1 MERLFELIAMSLD
14 TLPQGGRI
22 LLLALL
28 LSLAFVGFTRVL
40 SPKYGENMHILYRK
54 AALMALI
61 VVPFLVW
68 LTDVRMTVYVE
79 EVRYFATDVPHYTT
93 IALLVVWIVGVI
105 VQVYRL
111 GKRVGATVAHMPEGD
126 APEKLLKRLQ
136 HWQSRLNFKA
146 NIQLRANGGDYPWHT
161 NDMVVLPAAALN
173 WPVGVVDA
181 MLLLQLAQL
190 KNRCWYWV
198 LTSEFVAC
206 VFWFAPWV
214 AKLAEQ
220 LRALLP
226 HPAVGLARAAYRDP
240 EGWRRDF
247 RALKQRAD
255 TLSPVGG
262 ADDSLLRMD
271 LGLDTDDPRNVIE
284 DAGPRITDPITHEER
299 WEQTRQKR
307 WQKHFDPYERVYW
320 LVASA
325 SLAVAIFT
333 TLTIERSPPEFEPRF
348 LEIKWQDRMEPR
360 LRSIE

>member
-1 MERLFELIAMSLD
+1 MERLFELTAMGLD

-40 SPKYGENMHILYRK
+40 NPKYGENMHILYRK

-61 VVPFLVW
+61 FVPFLVW

-79 EVRYFATDVPHYTT
+79 EVRYFSTNVPHYAT
-93 IALLVVWIVGVI
+93 IVLLIIWIVGVV

-111 GKRVGATVAHMPEGD
+111 GKRVGATVAHMPETE
-126 APEKLLKRLQ
+126 ATEKLTKRLH

-146 NIQLRANGGDYPWHT
+146 NIELRTEGGNYPWHT
-161 NDMVVLPAAALN
+161 NDTIVLPAAALN
-173 WPVGVVDA
+173 WPIGVVDA

-226 HPAVGLARAAYRDP
+226 HPAVSLARAAYRDP

-247 RALKQRAD
+247 RALKQRAE
-255 TLSPVGG
+255 TLTQVGG
-262 ADDSLLRMD
+262 IEDGLLRMD
-271 LGLDTDDPRNVIE
+271 LGLDTDDPRNVVGDLIE
-284 DAGPRITDPITHEER
+284 AATHEER
-299 WEQTRQKR
+299 WENTRQKR

-333 TLTIERSPPEFEPRF
+333 TLTIERSPPEFEPKF

-360 LRSIE
+360 LRTVEEG